1 MLRVVALLLVFAPQ
15 GLVLAQPTPDQT
27 AQAKQ
32 LFEDGRKLAQ
42 GGKFQE
48 ACDTFSKSYAL
59 DPAVGTELN
68 LGDCQ
73 EKLGHIA
80 VAWHLFDDAAKRDT
94 DADRIKYARGRA
106 ATLAPKLAAV
116 IIKLPDPSVAGLTVK
131 VAGNLVPPAAEIT
144 TMVDPGDILVEV
156 TAPGR
161 AAETRT
167 ATANAGQTVTV
178 DFGTALAPHHDEG
191 APPPEVTAPITE
203 RRHSRVVAGEAIM
216 GLGGAALLGG
226 VVVGLVARSHYNS
239 AFPTHCMDTS
249 KPVCD
254 PTGYATTSDAITLA
268 NAGTVIS
275 IVGAAAIATG
285 AVVWFTAPK
294 DIVVAPAA
302 SGQGAGIS
310 VSGTF

>member
-1 MLRVVALLLVFAPQ
+1 VALLLVFE
-15 GLVLAQPTPDQT
+15 GLVHAQPTPDQA

-32 LFEDGRKLAQ
+32 LFEEGRKQAAD
-42 GGKFQE
+42 GKYQD
-48 ACDTFSKSYAL
+48 ACATFNKSFAL

-68 LGDCQ
+68 IGDCE
-73 EKLGHIA
+73 EKLGHTA
-80 VAWHLFDDAAKRDT
+80 VAWHLFDDAAKRDN

-116 IIKLPDPSVAGLTVK
+116 IIKLPDPSIVGLTVR
-131 VAGNLVPPAAEIT
+131 VAGNPVPPAGEIT
-144 TMVDPGDILVEV
+144 TMVDPGDITVEV

-167 ATANAGQTVTV
+167 ATATAGQTITV
-178 DFGTALAPHHDEG
+178 DFGAQPVAP
-191 APPPEVTAPITE
+191 PPPEVPPAPETA
-203 RRHSRVVAGEAIM
+203 RRHSRVVTGEAIM
-216 GLGGAALLGG
+216 GVGGAAVVTG
-226 VVVGLVARSHYNS
+226 VVLGLVARSHYNS
-239 AFPTHCMDTS
+239 AFPDHCMNTS

-254 PTGYATTSDAITLA
+254 PSGFSTTSSAITLA
-268 NAGTVIS
+268 NAGTVIGV
-275 IVGAAAIATG
+275 VGLAGVVAG
-285 AVVWFTAPK
+285 AVVWYTAPK

>member
-1 MLRVVALLLVFAPQ
+1 MLRVLASLLVFE

-27 AQAKQ
+27 AQAKA
-32 LFEDGRKLAQ
+32 LFEDGRKDAAA
-42 GGKFQE
+42 GKYQE

-116 IIKLPDPSVAGLTVK
+116 IIKLPDPAIVGLTVK
-131 VAGNLVPPAAEIT
+131 VAGNPVPPAAEIT
-144 TMVDPGDILVEV
+144 TMVDPGDVPVEV
-156 TAPGR
+156 SAPGR

-167 ATANAGQTVTV
+167 TTANAGQTVTV
-178 DFGTALAPHHDEG
+178 DFGAAAVAPHHEE
-191 APPPEVTAPITE
+191 PPPPPQEPAGPTTE

-216 GLGGAALLGG
+216 GLGGAALVGG

-275 IVGAAAIATG
+275 IVGAAAIVTG